1 MSRFGDAV
9 RLSVGTFSALPVP
22 PPRQVDR
29 RTAGIAV
36 AIAPLAVVPV
46 GLLVALVAWGGREL
60 GLNQLVVGALAIGA
74 GAWAT
79 RGFHLDGLADTT
91 DALASSYDRERALT
105 VARTGDVGPA
115 GAAALVLVLLAQAA
129 TAGTLIVCW
138 ERGFV
143 AVGVLW
149 CLARAGAT
157 VGLRHGVPAARQ
169 DGMGATFAGSV
180 RPLALATVWLLVAVA
195 GAAVTGLTDATVAQ
209 GLVAVAATLLVVLLL
224 VAHVARRLGGI
235 IGDAVG
241 ASVEVA
247 LAVLLIGFSAVIA

>member
-29 RTAGIAV
+29 PTAGIAV

-46 GLLVALVAWGGREL
+46 GVLVAVVAWGAREL
-60 GLNQLVVGALAIGA
+60 GLSWVVIGALAIGA

-79 RGFHLDGLADTT
+79 RGFHLDGLADTA

-105 VARTGDVGPA
+105 VARLGDVGPA
-115 GAAALVLVLLAQAA
+115 GAATLVLVLLVQASA
-129 TAGTLIVCW
+129 AGMLAVSW
-138 ERGFV
+138 QLGPV

-157 VGLRHGVPAARQ
+157 VGLRRGVPAARE

-180 RPLALATVWLLVAVA
+180 SPLVLATVWLLVAVA
-195 GAAVTGLTDATVAQ
+195 GAAATALTDASVAQ
-209 GLVAVAATLLVVLLL
+209 GLVTVAATLLVVLLL
-224 VAHVARRLGGI
+224 VAHVSRRLGGI

-241 ASVEVA
+241 ASVEIA